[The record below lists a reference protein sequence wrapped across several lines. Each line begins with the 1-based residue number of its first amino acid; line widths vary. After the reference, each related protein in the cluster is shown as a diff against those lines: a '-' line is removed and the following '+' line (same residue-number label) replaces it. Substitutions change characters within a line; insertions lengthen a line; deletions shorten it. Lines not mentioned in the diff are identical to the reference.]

1 MASNTSRFTRKQ
13 CKLLLVGSPGS
24 GKRTLAQALI
34 RHDNLYVKIKTC
46 EELPRI
52 DQSQLPNLDFV
63 IFMVDFTSAHSLAVL
78 KDALQ
83 YISTDYLLDR
93 VWIVVTKHDLTTKWA
108 IDEKKFR
115 SEVEYIYKVPLFW
128 TNLSVSD
135 VSVVET

>member
-1 MASNTSRFTRKQ
+1 
-13 CKLLLVGSPGS
+13 L
-24 GKRTLAQALI
+24 TLF
-34 RHDNLYVKIKTC
+34 RKTC

-93 VWIVVTKHDLTTKWA
+93 VWIVVTKRKAPTETRKILVQNWTTILNPFAVDDLTTKWA